1 MTPGSLILINRI
13 LIGRYAFICLKGEKQ
28 EVTKTLNWA
37 TDWPVL
43 IEGEQRESEVGKS
56 RAQGGTKGNGSAA
69 DGNATTLL
77 YSVRCCSN

>member
-1 MTPGSLILINRI
+1 MCISLR
-13 LIGRYAFICLKGEKQ
+13 GERQ

-43 IEGEQRESEVGKS
+43 IEGEHREREEVGKS
-56 RAQGGTKGNGSAA
+56 GAHGATKGNTAVA
-69 DGNATTLL
+69 DGDGATFL